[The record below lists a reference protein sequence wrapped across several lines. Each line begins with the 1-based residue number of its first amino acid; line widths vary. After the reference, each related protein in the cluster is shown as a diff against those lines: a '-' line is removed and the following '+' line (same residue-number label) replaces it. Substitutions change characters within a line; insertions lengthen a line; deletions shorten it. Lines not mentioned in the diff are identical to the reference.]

1 MDRSLRI
8 PSRPGFTLV
17 EMLVSMAILT
27 IILVILSQA
36 SNSLSQAVKQT
47 TSEVREFQTA
57 RDAFETM
64 TRRISQATLNAYNDT
79 AANTQLVVSGY
90 TRASELR
97 FISGPASLAVTAL
110 NGISGPLFGTYTTPY
125 HPTHAIFF
133 QAPLGNFANT
143 PPAAANLVQMM
154 NTCGYYI
161 EWNSDVNLGVI
172 PTFIPSATYVPRW
185 RFRLMEMIEPSDNLT
200 VYNFTSG
207 GTTASKSWT
216 YTGKDWFQTPYKNS
230 NFRPIADNV
239 ILLACLPMVAP
250 QNATSPAGGAP
261 DGTSTDLAPNYI
273 YDTAPIQT
281 VGSVPLVSQNQL
293 PPMVQVLMIAVDEKS
308 FYTYLV
314 SQGNLTAGTYP
325 TNLGIDGPS
334 ANPTFLTDATYT
346 QRLADVAQVTTA
358 LTTHHIKYRIF
369 STIVPIAA
377 H

>member
-1 MDRSLRI
+1 VDRLLIIR
-8 PSRPGFTLV
+8 SRAGFTLI
-17 EMLVSMAILT
+17 EILVSMAILA
-27 IILVILSQA
+27 IILVVLAQA
-36 SNSLSQAVKQT
+36 SNSLSQAVTQT
-47 TSEVREFQTA
+47 TSEVRQFQAA

-79 AANTQLVVSGY
+79 AANTQLSVSGY

-110 NGISGPLFGTYTTPY
+110 NGVSGPLFGNYTNPY

-133 QAPLGNFANT
+133 QAPLGNFANS

-172 PTFIPSATYVPRW
+172 PTFISSAIYIPRW
-185 RFRLMEMIEPSDNLT
+185 RFRLMEMVEPSDSLT
-200 VYNFTSG
+200 IYTKTSG
-207 GTTASKSWT
+207 GTTASNSWT

-230 NFRPIADNV
+230 NFRPIADNI
-239 ILLACLPMVAP
+239 ILLAFLPMVAP
-250 QNATSPAGGAP
+250 QNALSPPGGYA

-273 YDTAPIQT
+273 YDTAPIQAA
-281 VGSVPLVSQNQL
+281 GSTPLVSQNQL

-308 FYTYLV
+308 FYAYLV
-314 SQGNLTAGTYP
+314 RQGNLTTGTYP

-334 ANPTFLTDATYT
+334 ANTTFLTNATYT
-346 QRLADVAQVTTA
+346 QRLADILQVTTA
-358 LTTHHIKYRIF
+358 LNSNHIKYRIF
-369 STIVPIAA
+369 STIVPMTA